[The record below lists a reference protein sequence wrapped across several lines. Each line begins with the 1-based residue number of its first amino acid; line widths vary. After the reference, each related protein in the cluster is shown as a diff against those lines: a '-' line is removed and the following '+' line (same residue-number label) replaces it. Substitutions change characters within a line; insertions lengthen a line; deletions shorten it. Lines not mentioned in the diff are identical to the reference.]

1 MRRIIVAL
9 SLCAALS
16 GSVMIAEIDAQEH
29 KHEEAKTQKDAAP
42 SKSAP
47 APKESPM
54 PCCEMMQKMGEA
66 KDGMPMKHEMS
77 GEMKAKM
84 EAMKEM
90 KAKMAE
96 KMKAKAGEST
106 QPKAEPK
113 SDATEPAQKNQH
125 QH

>member
-1 MRRIIVAL
+1 MKQSFLTLNLCGALL
-9 SLCAALS
+9 SLALVAA
-16 GSVMIAEIDAQEH
+16 AQEH
-29 KHEEAKTQKDAAP
+29 KHEEAKPQKD
-42 SKSAP
+42 SAP
-47 APKESPM
+47 NNSAPGKDSGM
-54 PCCEMMQKMGEA
+54 ACCEKMEKMGE
-66 KDGMPMKHEMS
+66 MKHEMS

-106 QPKAEPK
+106 KAKAEPK